1 MPADAGSTEDDHMS
15 DHKDKKKPLI
25 VLTGPTAVGKTRLS
39 IDLARRIG
47 GEIISADSMQVY
59 KKMNIGTAK
68 ITPEEME
75 GIPHYLVDQL
85 DPREEFNVTL
95 FQKMAKEAMDK
106 IYGNGHIPI
115 LVGGTGFYIQAV
127 LYDID
132 FSPHDGKE
140 DYRKELQRLLKEK
153 GNEYLYDRLKETDP
167 AYARE
172 VHSNN
177 AKRVIRAL
185 EYYHET
191 GERLS
196 DHNRQ
201 QRERISPYHFAYFVL
216 DMDRALL
223 YDRINKRVDLMM
235 EAGLEQEVRGLVD
248 EGYSRGLVSMQGI
261 GYKEFFPYFDGE
273 TSLEETEEQIKKDT
287 RHFAKRQLT
296 WFRREKDVIWI
307 KKEDYPDEKAMLEQ
321 MLKML

>member
-1 MPADAGSTEDDHMS
+1 M
-15 DHKDKKKPLI
+15 
-25 VLTGPTAVGKTRLS
+25 
-39 IDLARRIG
+39 
-47 GEIISADSMQVY
+47 
-59 KKMNIGTAK
+59 
-68 ITPEEME
+68 
-75 GIPHYLVDQL
+75 
-85 DPREEFNVTL
+85 
-95 FQKMAKEAMDK
+95 
-106 IYGNGHIPI
+106 
-115 LVGGTGFYIQAV
+115 
-127 LYDID
+127 
-132 FSPHDGKE
+132 
-140 DYRKELQRLLKEK
+140 
-153 GNEYLYDRLKETDP
+153 
-167 AYARE
+167 
-172 VHSNN
+172 
-177 AKRVIRAL
+177 IRAL

-248 EGYSRGLVSMQGI
+248 EGYSRDLVSMQGI